1 MNGLTKIRLI
11 NDLNEKEL
19 RMGVAGTPSSWHY
32 QYRDSAWIYAGS
44 LPYELS
50 EGDVICVFS
59 QYGEIVN
66 INLIRDRKTGKS
78 KGFAFV
84 CYEDQK
90 STILAVDNLNGTK
103 IKGRQ
108 IRVDH
113 VMAYQVPKEEEDI
126 DELTEKIREQGVA
139 PDVMREYEKK
149 EVEIVDEEVVLLS
162 DSEDEKPKKKK
173 HKKEKKKK
181 KAKLSFLKETPTEKA
196 KKSSKTRD
204 NITPPRKQKKEAKSE
219 RNNGRGE
226 FNQSPR
232 KTRDLSS
239 DSDSS
244 REKMKTKKAINRRKR
259 RKDSESSVSSLD
271 ERNQRD
277 NKRGERE
284 RPRDA
289 DSHEKKYHNDS
300 YDKHH
305 DTNSNKKH
313 SESVAQEKHHRDA
326 DSTEKRHNK
335 TYRDAVAYEKHHK
348 MDSHEKRPRDNS
360 HERNFDSTS
369 RDKRQRDDYRHKT
382 HESRQDKHKSYD
394 RKNRRRERSRS

>member
-149 EVEIVDEEVVLLS
+149 EVEIVDEEVVLLT
-162 DSEDEKPKKKK
+162 KKKK

-289 DSHEKKYHNDS
+289 DSHEKN
-300 YDKHH
+300 
-305 DTNSNKKH
+305 
-313 SESVAQEKHHRDA
+313 VAQEKHHRDA

-394 RKNRRRERSRS
+394 RK